1 MKKNALNESQLR
13 RLIRKIVQEEIVQ
26 FESSKQNMTSPA
38 PKSSKQK
45 QDHNHNHNYSGFGE
59 FGSFAEFGGFNGFDE
74 FHPSYGRQADEPAP
88 AKKSR
93 LVEPDFDAL
102 DEPCA
107 IFGAPE
113 PAPKKRRMKEE
124 RPRALPGWSEPYRTT
139 YSELDSPSSSSRRK
153 RR

>member
-26 FESSKQNMTSPA
+26 FESSKQNMNSPT
-38 PKSSKQK
+38 PKPSKQK
-45 QDHNHNHNYSGFGE
+45 PDHNHNGFGE

-74 FHPSYGRQADEPAP
+74 FHPSYGRQSDEPVP

-93 LVEPDFDAL
+93 LVEPDFDSL

-113 PAPKKRRMKEE
+113 PAAKKRRIKEE
-124 RPRALPGWSEPYRTT
+124 RPRALPGWSEPYRTNYT
-139 YSELDSPSSSSRRK
+139 ELDSPSSSSRKRK
-153 RR
+153 R